1 MNHKVTYTMN
11 LSNAVDLA
19 KHLSCV
25 DTSFQKTLSSR
36 VEIPLYSKKLH
47 ERAVRFEAWLCEE
60 LIGFVACYLDSSFR
74 RNAFVTNVSVLPKYQ
89 RLGIAERLMGA
100 CIQNARDLKLLQINL
115 EVDQHCLPAI
125 SLYQKLGFTSQAT
138 FGSTQTMSMTLGKG
152 SI

>member
-19 KHLSCV
+19 KHLSCA
-25 DTSFQKTLSSR
+25 DTSFQKALSSR
-36 VEIPLYSKKLH
+36 VEIALYSKKLH

-60 LIGFVACYLDSSFR
+60 LIGCVACYLDSSFR
-74 RNAFVTNVSVLPKYQ
+74 HNAFVTNVSVLPKYQ

-100 CIQNARDLKLLQINL
+100 CIQNARDLRLLQINL

-125 SLYQKLGFTSQAT
+125 SLYQKLGFTLQAT
-138 FGSTQTMSMTLGKG
+138 FGSTQTMSMTL
-152 SI
+152 